1 LSEYALDHSSIRS
14 FFATTGKG
22 MEQVLADEL
31 QKLGIAGI
39 VTETG
44 GVRFE
49 GPMIDAWRANLW
61 LRTANRVLMPL
72 AEFLCDSGES
82 LYQGLRALPWHDYLN
97 PDMTL
102 AVDCNLRDSSLTHSG
117 FAALKAKDAIVDSL
131 RDRFGRRPNVAP
143 RDPDLRVNLHV
154 AKNRC
159 TVSLDTSGG
168 SLHQRGYRRERA
180 EAPLKETLAAAL
192 IELTDW
198 DGSIPLLDPMCG
210 SGTIPIEAA
219 LKASGRPPGLE
230 RQDFGFQRWPGFRP
244 DVWQGLVEEARGQIL
259 DTLPAPIIG
268 SDISPAALA
277 MARKNAAWAGVGRLI
292 TLNRADIRSLAPPPG
307 PGILLFNPPYGA
319 RLGEIEQLKSLYRQ
333 IGDAMKQNAAGYT
346 AYLFSGNPQ
355 LAKFVGLKASRR
367 IVLFNGPIECRL
379 LRYELY

>member
-1 LSEYALDHSSIRS
+1 LPEHALDHSSVRS
-14 FFATTGKG
+14 FFATTAKG
-22 MEQVLADEL
+22 IEQVLAGEL
-31 QKLGIAGI
+31 RELGIAEI
-39 VTETG
+39 AVETG

-49 GPMIDAWRANLW
+49 GPLIDAWRANLW

-72 AEFLCDSGES
+72 ADFFCDSGES
-82 LYQGLRALPWHDYLN
+82 LYEGVRALPWPEYLT
-97 PDMTL
+97 PEMTL
-102 AVDCNLRDSSLTHSG
+102 AVDCNLRDSALTHTG

-154 AKNRC
+154 VKNRC

-192 IELTDW
+192 IELTGW
-198 DGSIPLLDPMCG
+198 DGNTPLLDPMCG

-219 LKASGRPPGLE
+219 LKASRRPPGLE
-230 RQDFGFQRWPGFRP
+230 RHDFGFQRWPGFQPELWRE
-244 DVWQGLVEEARGQIL
+244 LIEEAREGIRH
-259 DTLPAPIIG
+259 TLPAPIVG
-268 SDISPAALA
+268 SDLSAGALA
-277 MARKNAAWAGVGRLI
+277 MARKNAAWAGVGRLV
-292 TLNRADIRSLAPPPG
+292 TLNRADVRSLAPPPG

-319 RLGEIEQLKSLYRQ
+319 RLGEIEQLKNLYRQ